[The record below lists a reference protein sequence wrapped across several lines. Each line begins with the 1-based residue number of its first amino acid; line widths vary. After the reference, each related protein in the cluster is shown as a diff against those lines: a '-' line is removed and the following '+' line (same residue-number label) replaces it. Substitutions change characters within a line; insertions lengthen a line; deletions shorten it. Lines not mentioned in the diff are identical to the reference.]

1 MYVKKSLFSKIIDMI
16 TLPQNENS
24 KCKELIMKKY
34 LKSNDKVYLD
44 DDLYHQLIKDVNN
57 SDIFENENKLEDYFN
72 YVDQKTKESKKV
84 DNIFKFLSR
93 KRNGRTTI
101 EIFKREGSY
110 ERAKAND
117 LFHGYTITLDNEAY
131 FDMYRKPS
139 IDYITELLCRVF
151 GVNSVVWKFTEKPVI
166 PVKFRSSILLKFN
179 LPNET
184 DSHLIR
190 IEVSQWL

>member
-166 PVKFRSSILLKFN
+166 PVKFRSSILICPMKQI
-179 LPNET
+179 
-184 DSHLIR
+184 HI
-190 IEVSQWL
+190 